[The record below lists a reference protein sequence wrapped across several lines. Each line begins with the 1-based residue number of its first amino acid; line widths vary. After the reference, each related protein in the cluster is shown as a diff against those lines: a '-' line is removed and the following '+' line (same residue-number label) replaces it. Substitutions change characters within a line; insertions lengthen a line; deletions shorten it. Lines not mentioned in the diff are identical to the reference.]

1 MDKFLT
7 MAEIQERFR
16 ISLSTVQRLIK
27 SGDLPAYRIGGS
39 VRIKEQDV
47 QKALKPIPVGEAV

>member
-7 MAEIQERFR
+7 MADVQKRFR
-16 ISLSTVQRLIK
+16 LSLSTVQRLIK

-39 VRIKEQDV
+39 VRIKEADV
-47 QKALKPIPVGEAV
+47 EKALKPIPVGDPS